1 MCQANER
8 LKDGTEITR
17 LWIQEPVMEYD
28 RTPSAI
34 RDDLC
39 ETDFELTHGYLTV
52 PNGPGPRIEANEKTL
67 RKLSV

>member
-1 MCQANER
+1 
-8 LKDGTEITR
+8 
-17 LWIQEPVMEYD
+17 MEYG
-28 RTPSAI
+28 RTPSDI

-52 PNGPGPRIEANEKTL
+52 PNGPGLGIEVNEKTL

>member
-1 MCQANER
+1 
-8 LKDGTEITR
+8 
-17 LWIQEPVMEYD
+17 MEYD

-52 PNGPGPRIEANEKTL
+52 PNGPGLGIKVNEKTL

>member
-1 MCQANER
+1 
-8 LKDGTEITR
+8 
-17 LWIQEPVMEYD
+17 MEYD

-39 ETDFELTHGYLTV
+39 ETDFELTDGYLAV
-52 PNGPGPRIEANEKTL
+52 PNGPGLGLEVNEKTL